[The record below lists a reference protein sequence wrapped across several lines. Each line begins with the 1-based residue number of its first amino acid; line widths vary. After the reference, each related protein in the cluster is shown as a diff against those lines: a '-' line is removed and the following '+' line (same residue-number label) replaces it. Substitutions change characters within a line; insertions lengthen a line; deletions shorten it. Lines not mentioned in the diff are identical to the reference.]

1 MFNKNFYPTPDDT
14 IKLMLDKIRKG
25 NIRNIL
31 EPSAGKGNII
41 DYIHEHNYEYNYFA
55 HKVNIDAIEIE
66 EDLKTILY
74 QKDCILVGND
84 FLTFET
90 NKEYDLIIANPPFD
104 EGAKHLLKMI
114 EIAKN
119 QKFTNCQILCLL
131 NAETI
136 KNPYSE
142 ERKFLRNQI
151 EFFKGEIDFLENQ
164 FSNAERQTNVEVAL
178 VHINIIKNDN
188 DKNFEFFD
196 SMLNDMLASQHNL
209 SSNSKNKLELII
221 PKNEIGYKEDEIITY
236 INMYN
241 KHIEKLRNLYTTQQ
255 ELDNYLKYLNKKDIR
270 FYYQSHENK
279 DWNSTVIGV
288 RSLYWDK
295 ILNTSKFRELLTNEA
310 YDDLQKKINSL
321 SDLEIT
327 LQNVSLMIQTLSQN
341 QYSILNDTL
350 VKLFEKYT
358 SYHQS
363 EYSKNI
369 HYYNG
374 WKTNDAYKMN
384 KKIIFPSYLS
394 YYWKWERS
402 SYNDVDYSL
411 KQKIEDILKVFKLIS
426 SKEAGEW
433 KQIGDYEFE
442 NNLIHFKQFKKG
454 TCHVWFKD
462 LELLD
467 KLNFLVGQQKNWL
480 PTEDEIKNNKEAQ
493 DFIKKEF
500 PNLNQK
506 LLN

>member
-41 DYIHEHNYEYNYFA
+41 DYIHSHNYEYKNFA
-55 HKVNIDAIEIE
+55 YKVNIDAIEIE
-66 EDLKTILY
+66 EDLKAILY
-74 QKDCILVGND
+74 QKDCTLVGSD

-142 ERKFLRNQI
+142 ERKFLQNQI
-151 EFFKGEIDFLENQ
+151 DFFKGEIDFLDNQ
-164 FSNAERQTNVEVAL
+164 FNKAERQTNVEVAL
-178 VHINIIKNDN
+178 VNINIIKNDN

-196 SMLNDMLASQHNL
+196 SMLNDMLASQY
-209 SSNSKNKLELII
+209 NSTSVNKLELIV
-221 PKNEIGYKEDEIITY
+221 PKNEVGYKEDEIMTY

-255 ELDNYLKYLNKKDIR
+255 ELDNYLKYLNKKDIHS
-270 FYYQSHENK
+270 YYQSHKNEE
-279 DWNSTVIGV
+279 WNTTVIGV

-295 ILNTSKFRELLTNEA
+295 ILNTSKFRELLTSEA
-310 YDDLQKKINSL
+310 YDNLQKKINSL
-321 SDLEIT
+321 ADLEIT
-327 LQNVSLMIQTLSQN
+327 IQNVSLMLQTLSQN

-374 WKTNDAYKMN
+374 WKTNNAYKMN
-384 KKIIFPSYLS
+384 KKIIFPSHLS
-394 YYWKWERS
+394 YYWRWERN

-426 SKEAGEW
+426 SKEEGEW

-467 KLNFLVGQQKNWL
+467 KLNFLVGQQKNWI

>member
-41 DYIHEHNYEYNYFA
+41 DYIHSHNYEYKNFA
-55 HKVNIDAIEIE
+55 YKVNIDAIEIE
-66 EDLKTILY
+66 EDLKAILY
-74 QKDCILVGND
+74 QKDCTLVGSD

-142 ERKFLRNQI
+142 ERKFLQNQI
-151 EFFKGEIDFLENQ
+151 DFFKGEIDFLDNQ
-164 FSNAERQTNVEVAL
+164 FNKAERQTNVEVAL
-178 VHINIIKNDN
+178 VNINIIKNDN

-196 SMLNDMLASQHNL
+196 SMLNDMLASQY
-209 SSNSKNKLELII
+209 NSTSVNKLELIV
-221 PKNEIGYKEDEIITY
+221 PKNEVGYKEDEIMTY

-255 ELDNYLKYLNKKDIR
+255 ELDNYLKYLNKKDIHS
-270 FYYQSHENK
+270 YYQSHKNEE
-279 DWNSTVIGV
+279 WNTTVIGV

-295 ILNTSKFRELLTNEA
+295 ILNTSKFRELLTSEA
-310 YDDLQKKINSL
+310 YDNLQKKINSL
-321 SDLEIT
+321 ADLEIT
-327 LQNVSLMIQTLSQN
+327 IQNVSLMLQTLSQN

-384 KKIIFPSYLS
+384 KKIIFPSHLS
-394 YYWKWERS
+394 YYWRWERN
-402 SYNDVDYSL
+402 SYNNVDYSL

-426 SKEAGEW
+426 SKEEGEW

-480 PTEDEIKNNKEAQ
+480 PTEDEIKDNKEAQ